1 MVALPPSAYALKRA
15 VAGFGP
21 ELAPIL
27 SLEMAAEDVQ
37 ATRRKHATRKP
48 VQVCRRNFRVR
59 ASSLSLSSLVTVAFH
74 FRCLKVCLEVL
85 LVVKI
90 LTAALVVCLLTRFVV
105 NAGIQSCTFFLT
117 QAITYSHT
125 NHALKYATARR

>member
-59 ASSLSLSSLVTVAFH
+59 ALSLSLSLSLSLFVVTVAFH

-105 NAGIQSCTFFLT
+105 NAGIQS
-117 QAITYSHT
+117 
-125 NHALKYATARR
+125 

>member
-59 ASSLSLSSLVTVAFH
+59 AISLSLSLFVVTVAFH
-74 FRCLKVCLEVL
+74 FRCLKLCLEVL
-85 LVVKI
+85 LVVVKI
-90 LTAALVVCLLTRFVV
+90 LTAALVVCLLICFVV
-105 NAGIQSCTFFLT
+105 NAGIQS
-117 QAITYSHT
+117 
-125 NHALKYATARR
+125 

>member
-1 MVALPPSAYALKRA
+1 MVALPPSAYALKRV

-59 ASSLSLSSLVTVAFH
+59 AISLSLSLFVLTVAFH
-74 FRCLKVCLEVL
+74 FRCLKLCLEVL

-105 NAGIQSCTFFLT
+105 NADIQP
-117 QAITYSHT
+117 
-125 NHALKYATARR
+125 

>member
-1 MVALPPSAYALKRA
+1 MVALPPSAYALKRV

-59 ASSLSLSSLVTVAFH
+59 ALSLSLSLSLSLFVVTVAFH

-90 LTAALVVCLLTRFVV
+90 LTATLVVCLIARFIVD
-105 NAGIQSCTFFLT
+105 AGIVSVMNFLP
-117 QAITYSHT
+117 YSS
-125 NHALKYATARR
+125 NHLLTH

>member
-15 VAGFGP
+15 VAEFGP

-59 ASSLSLSSLVTVAFH
+59 AISLSLSLSLCCDRGLSLSLSQT
-74 FRCLKVCLEVL
+74 CLEVL

-90 LTAALVVCLLTRFVV
+90 LTAALVVCLLT
-105 NAGIQSCTFFLT
+105 
-117 QAITYSHT
+117 YSF
-125 NHALKYATARR
+125 RC

>member
-15 VAGFGP
+15 VAEFGP

-59 ASSLSLSSLVTVAFH
+59 ALSLSLFLVTVAFH
-74 FRCLKVCLEVL
+74 FRCLKLCLEVL

-105 NAGIQSCTFFLT
+105 NADIQP
-117 QAITYSHT
+117 
-125 NHALKYATARR
+125 